1 MTYNVTADY
10 ASKNFDEVIQRADL
24 EAEGVTIVK
33 NNKSFVLIDRQELEA
48 LMETAG
54 LLQVPEV
61 LADVERA
68 REEYK
73 QGATVGMED
82 IFG

>member
-33 NNKSFVLIDRQELEA
+33 DNKSFVLIDRRELEA
-48 LMETAG
+48 LRETAE
-54 LLQVPEV
+54 LLQIPEV
-61 LADVERA
+61 LADVHLA

-73 QGATVGMED
+73 RSETLSMED